1 MGLAFACEHPVILKN
16 SSSKRTSWLDGPGRV
31 EKGLGAMRQHSGER
45 NGCVHLR
52 SPAVDPVLQASGSLI
67 PATNRKHPEVL
78 IPTKVHG
85 IVAIAPRNFRLR
97 KYRIDNAVSLSL
109 ALISTRPGLLC
120 EIVNLFGLG
129 CRVALEHVPS
139 RSNRGILVGRK
150 T

>member
-1 MGLAFACEHPVILKN
+1 MLHWP
-16 SSSKRTSWLDGPGRV
+16 
-31 EKGLGAMRQHSGER
+31 
-45 NGCVHLR
+45 NGITDYAGV
-52 SPAVDPVLQASGSLI
+52 VDPVLQTSGSLI

-78 IPTKVHG
+78 IPTKVHA

-129 CRVALEHVPS
+129 CRVALAS
-139 RSNRGILVGRK
+139 TICCLG
-150 T
+150 